1 MFGVLF
7 SKLWCSKNRT
17 VSVNG
22 TVAEGLGRGLQ
33 NLLQQFES
41 ARYLQKAVLVRQ
53 LLFLNM
59 LSQQEKDFLRYWEE
73 NRLNKKRF
81 LRQFSIGLPVGV
93 LIVVLVFV
101 NLLSGW
107 YKKAEMQLRSNSS
120 LILVVIFALVI
131 IAVFIAIFSS
141 NHKWEQNEQR
151 YQELKRKA
159 DNNSEKV

>member
-1 MFGVLF
+1 M
-7 SKLWCSKNRT
+7 
-17 VSVNG
+17 
-22 TVAEGLGRGLQ
+22 AEGLGRGLQ

-41 ARYLQKAVLVRQ
+41 ARYLQKLSLARQ

-93 LIVVLVFV
+93 LLVVLIFI

-107 YKKAEMQLRSNSS
+107 YKKAEMQLRSNAS
-120 LILVVIFALVI
+120 LLLIVLFALLITV
-131 IAVFIAIFSS
+131 VFIAIFSS
-141 NHKWEQNEQR
+141 KHKWEQNEQR
-151 YQELKRKA
+151 YLELKRKTE
-159 DNNSEKV
+159 N

>member
-1 MFGVLF
+1 
-7 SKLWCSKNRT
+7 
-17 VSVNG
+17 
-22 TVAEGLGRGLQ
+22 
-33 NLLQQFES
+33 
-41 ARYLQKAVLVRQ
+41 
-53 LLFLNM
+53 M

-120 LILVVIFALVI
+120 LILGVIFALVI